1 MPTLTLKFKDS
12 VISEYVLEKEKS
24 LNIGRREDNNIII
37 DNLAVSGHHAKV
49 DSVGDGF
56 LLTDLQSKNG
66 SFVNEQFV
74 SSHWLKHGDVITIGK
89 HTLVFKYKEGEAR
102 TEAAGPED
110 MDQTMVM
117 DTSSYKSM
125 LAKSSPGT
133 ASASP
138 AAKPQEKEP
147 VGILSFVSGG
157 DGEKEILK
165 KLFKIGKA
173 STNDIVV
180 GGFMVGQ
187 VAATISK
194 RPGGYFISYEGSG
207 SKPKVNGNSV
217 SESVQLKDFDV
228 IEIGSVKMHFFLK

>member
-1 MPTLTLKFKDS
+1 MPTLILKFKDN
-12 VISEYVLEKEKS
+12 VISEYLLEKGKS
-24 LNIGRREDNNIII
+24 LNIGRREDNNVII

-74 SSHWLKHGDVITIGK
+74 ASHWLKHGDVITIGK
-89 HTLVFKYKEGEAR
+89 HNLVFKYKEGEAKPA
-102 TEAAGPED
+102 TAGPED

-125 LAKSSPGT
+125 LAKSAP
-133 ASASP
+133 ASAAP

-147 VGILSFVSGG
+147 IGVLSFVSGSE
-157 DGEKEILK
+157 GEVEISK

-180 GGFMVGQ
+180 SGFMVGQ

-217 SESVQLKDFDV
+217 NESVQLKEFDV
-228 IEIGSVKMHFFLK
+228 IEIGSVKMHFLIK

>member
-1 MPTLTLKFKDS
+1 MPTLILKFKDN
-12 VISEYVLEKEKS
+12 VISEYLLEKGKS
-24 LNIGRREDNNIII
+24 LNIGRREDNNVII

-74 SSHWLKHGDVITIGK
+74 ASHWLKHGDVITIGK
-89 HTLVFKYKEGEAR
+89 HNLVFKYKEGEAKPE
-102 TEAAGPED
+102 TAGPED

-125 LAKSSPGT
+125 LAKSAP
-133 ASASP
+133 ASAAP

-147 VGILSFVSGG
+147 IGVLSFVSGSE
-157 DGEKEILK
+157 GEVEISK

-180 GGFMVGQ
+180 SGFMVGQ

-217 SESVQLKDFDV
+217 NESVQLKEFDV
-228 IEIGSVKMHFFLK
+228 IEIGSVKMHFLIK